1 MVHQP
6 LYLLSIIKF
15 TVNKHQRH
23 LSVKAQDYITY
34 TPPLAHAVVLKI
46 GGMLLVMNSLRGNAI
61 WAICRGH
68 IWYTSWIDRQSEL
81 CESYTQE
88 LIWCNFKLLQSVW
101 GHHQYSQNTIL
112 S

>member
-1 MVHQP
+1 M
-6 LYLLSIIKF
+6 I
-15 TVNKHQRH
+15 
-23 LSVKAQDYITY
+23 
-34 TPPLAHAVVLKI
+34 
-46 GGMLLVMNSLRGNAI
+46 SLRGNAN

-101 GHHQYSQNTIL
+101 GHHLNQRL
-112 S
+112 SENHAGPFVFGATLGLHFAGNCVIKAGGVDCGLVTHAIE